1 MHRFALALLSAAAS
15 VAVTHAQWPQWRGPD
30 RTGLVPAAAVPASWP
45 DKPTVKWTQP
55 VGEGYSSPVVDDQ
68 RVFVHSRTDP
78 DEVVSAFEL
87 DSGEPIWSATYGSS
101 FTKNKYAAAM
111 AKGPFSTPLV
121 ANGRVFTLGTSAV
134 LSSFDAG
141 TGAVKWRKD
150 WSKEINTSGLFTGTA
165 MSPIIDSG
173 LLIVHVGD
181 DDAGALRALDPATGD
196 EKWALPGHGPGY
208 ASPIVTTFGGVRQLV
223 TMTDKAVVG
232 IEVQSGKA
240 LWTIPFPDLW
250 NENIVTP
257 VVAGDILI
265 VSGARKGTYGYRLE
279 KTGAGFAATEVWH
292 NADLPMHM
300 SSPVADGTFVYGF
313 GSRRKGQLF
322 CLDARTGV
330 AKWTT
335 EGRGGTNAS
344 IQLAGPNLVVLTTD
358 GDLLVV
364 RRSPDKYEELKR
376 YKVAES
382 ETWAQPVLV
391 PGGIL
396 IRDARGITLWS
407 LSNPKSQAPNPN
419 HSQIPNPN
427 HSQIPNP
434 NAP

>member
-1 MHRFALALLSAAAS
+1 MTRFALALLSAAAS

-30 RTGLVPAAAVPASWP
+30 RTGLVPPAAVPAAWP

-87 DSGEPIWSATYGSS
+87 DSGEPIWSATYGSA
-101 FTKNKYAAAM
+101 FTKNKYAATM

-121 ANGRVFTLGTSAV
+121 ANGRLFTLGTSAV
-134 LSSFDAG
+134 LSSFDAA
-141 TGAVKWRKD
+141 TGALKWRKD
-150 WSKEINTSGLFTGTA
+150 WSKEIDTSKLFTGTA

-173 LLIVHVGD
+173 LLIAHVGD

-196 EKWALPGHGPGY
+196 EKWTLPGHGPGY
-208 ASPIVTTFGGVRQLV
+208 ASPIVTTSGGVRQLV
-223 TMTDKAVVG
+223 TMTDEAVLG
-232 IEVQSGKA
+232 IEVLSGKL
-240 LWTIPFPDLW
+240 LWTISFPDEW

-257 VVAGDILI
+257 NLAGDILI
-265 VSGARKGTYGYRLE
+265 VSGTRKGTFGYRLE
-279 KTGAGFAATEVWH
+279 KSGAEWLAKQVWH
-292 NADLPMHM
+292 NTDLPMYM
-300 SSPVADGTFVYGF
+300 SSPVVDGHFVYGF
-313 GSRRKGQLF
+313 GSKRKGQLF

-344 IQLAGPNLVVLTTD
+344 IQMAGPNLVVLTTD
-358 GDLLVV
+358 GELLVV

-376 YKVAES
+376 YKLAES
-382 ETWAQPVLV
+382 QTWAQPVLV

-396 IRDARGITLWS
+396 IRDSQS
-407 LSNPKSQAPNPN
+407 LSLWALR
-419 HSQIPNPN
+419 
-427 HSQIPNP
+427 
-434 NAP
+434 

>member
-1 MHRFALALLSAAAS
+1 MRRLALALLITAAS
-15 VAVTHAQWPQWRGPD
+15 IAVTQAQWPQWRGPD
-30 RTGLVPAAAVPASWP
+30 RTGVVPAAAVPKVWP
-45 DKPTVKWTQP
+45 DKPTVQWTQP
-55 VGEGYSSPVVDDQ
+55 VGEGYSSPVVFDG

-78 DEVVSAFEL
+78 DEIVSAFEL
-87 DSGEPIWSATYGSS
+87 ASGEPIWSATYSSS
-101 FTKNKYAAAM
+101 FAKNKFAAAM
-111 AKGPFSTPLV
+111 AKGPHSTPLV

-134 LSSFDAG
+134 LSSFDAA
-141 TGAVKWRKD
+141 TGALKWRKD
-150 WSKEINTSGLFTGTA
+150 WSKEIDTSRLFTGTA

-181 DDAGALRALDPATGD
+181 DDDGALRALDPATGD

-208 ASPIVTTFGGVRQLV
+208 ASPIVTVTGGVRQLV
-223 TMTDKAVVG
+223 TMTDKAVIAVDP
-232 IEVQSGKA
+232 QSGKG

-257 VVAGDILI
+257 TVAGDILI

-279 KTGAGFAATEVWH
+279 KTAAGFSPTEVWH
-292 NADLPMHM
+292 NNDLPMHM
-300 SSPVADGTFVYGF
+300 SSPVVDGGFVYGF
-313 GSRRKGQLF
+313 GNRRKGQLF
-322 CLDARTGV
+322 CLDAKTGTT
-330 AKWTT
+330 KWTT

-344 IQLAGPNLVVLTTD
+344 IQIAGPNLVVLTTD
-358 GDLLVV
+358 GELIVV

-396 IRDARGITLWS
+396 IRDAKGLSLWN
-407 LSNPKSQAPNPN
+407 LR
-419 HSQIPNPN
+419 
-427 HSQIPNP
+427 
-434 NAP
+434 